1 MVKRKTIGSSKQD
14 VEGDDEGVEAHQQF
28 WAMSMGADAVL
39 NAATGMH
46 QNGESPEGDAGDST
60 DSRAIGDKRQRHD
73 DMREET
79 STAIDRR
86 PLTVK
91 WFNDIM
97 RFTVHYFAI
106 WLADWGWKDKPS
118 RQTLKNVFR
127 TMRNPVFNDREGEFY
142 GILRRDIVYWT
153 GHWSQSGETSRLNP
167 PEFLE
172 EDPEEEIIDVC
183 VDRVFA
189 RMKAGLQAET
199 RPRVKIDK
207 QVQTDPPTQ
216 TEQKVQADQ
225 QVQTEEQGRSGEQ
238 PKPGTQ
244 AQLEVK
250 MQVGAQMRSEAHVH
264 IDLQL
269 KLSTAPA

>member
-1 MVKRKTIGSSKQD
+1 MVKREIIGSSKQD
-14 VEGDDEGVEAHQQF
+14 VEGDNEGVEAHQQF
-28 WAMSMGADAVL
+28 SAMSMGADAVL
-39 NAATGMH
+39 NATTGMH

-60 DSRAIGDKRQRHD
+60 DSRAIGGKRQRHD

-91 WFNDIM
+91 WFNDII
-97 RFTVHYFAI
+97 RST
-106 WLADWGWKDKPS
+106 
-118 RQTLKNVFR
+118 TLQF
-127 TMRNPVFNDREGEFY
+127 GS
-142 GILRRDIVYWT
+142 LT
-153 GHWSQSGETSRLNP
+153 GAGKTSPAGRP
-167 PEFLE
+167 RKTFS
-172 EDPEEEIIDVC
+172 
-183 VDRVFA
+183 
-189 RMKAGLQAET
+189 MKAGLQAET

-244 AQLEVK
+244 AQLEV
-250 MQVGAQMRSEAHVH
+250 
-264 IDLQL
+264 
-269 KLSTAPA
+269 

>member
-14 VEGDDEGVEAHQQF
+14 
-28 WAMSMGADAVL
+28 
-39 NAATGMH
+39 
-46 QNGESPEGDAGDST
+46 NGESPEGDAGDST

-86 PLTVK
+86 PL
-91 WFNDIM
+91 
-97 RFTVHYFAI
+97 A
-106 WLADWGWKDKPS
+106 
-118 RQTLKNVFR
+118 
-127 TMRNPVFNDREGEFY
+127 
-142 GILRRDIVYWT
+142 
-153 GHWSQSGETSRLNP
+153 SGETSRLNP